1 MQWVLYTTCLLRAHH
16 NLTLQ
21 EAVYLEEECMK
32 MEHLSQLLMDAILGM
47 YHISVWSVN
56 QSLSLCLQ
64 FL

>member
-1 MQWVLYTTCLLRAHH
+1 
-16 NLTLQ
+16 
-21 EAVYLEEECMK
+21 MK

-47 YHISVWSVN
+47 HHITVGSVN